1 MDKIHLVIIDDH
13 PLFREGVAAILGNEP
28 GIEVV
33 GLGASAGDAIRLA
46 GELLP
51 DIIMLDINMHGGGLH
66 AAKTI
71 VEACPVVK
79 IIMLTAL
86 DDEDN
91 VLNALKSGA
100 KAYVLKGV
108 ATRELVGILR
118 SVQDGECNVTP
129 SLAANILSEMKVKG
143 NNELPH
149 GQTHMIDKLTD
160 REHEIL
166 ELIAM
171 GNSNKEI
178 GVQLQLTEKTVKH
191 YVTNILQKLQVHNR
205 VQAAILAQNNFF
217 NRE

>member
-91 VLNALKSGA
+91 VLNALKIGA
-100 KAYVLKGV
+100 KA
-108 ATRELVGILR
+108 
-118 SVQDGECNVTP
+118 
-129 SLAANILSEMKVKG
+129 
-143 NNELPH
+143 
-149 GQTHMIDKLTD
+149 
-160 REHEIL
+160 
-166 ELIAM
+166 
-171 GNSNKEI
+171 
-178 GVQLQLTEKTVKH
+178 
-191 YVTNILQKLQVHNR
+191 
-205 VQAAILAQNNFF
+205 
-217 NRE
+217 